1 MHNFV
6 TGANG
11 WIHLLASILALATGA
26 MVLAA
31 TKGTQKHKQTGYVY
45 AASMVVVNVTA
56 FMIYRLF
63 GGFGI
68 FHALAIVS
76 GLTLVGGLYPLY
88 SKKGNY
94 LITHFSFMYWSV
106 IGLYGAL
113 VAEVFSRL
121 PRMVLDADGRPMTI
135 FYQFIGIGT
144 AMVMGAGVYGF
155 IKYRPVWTKQ
165 FGENVKTSS

>member
-6 TGANG
+6 TGATG
-11 WIHLLASILALATGA
+11 WIHLLASVLALVTGA

-31 TKGTQKHKQTGYVY
+31 AKGTQKHKQTGYVY
-45 AASMVVVNVTA
+45 AAAMVVVNVTA

-63 GGFGI
+63 GGFGM

-76 GLTLVGGLYPLY
+76 GLTLAAGLYPVIA
-88 SKKGNY
+88 KKGNY
-94 LITHFSFMYWSV
+94 LVTHFSFMYWSV

-135 FYQFIGIGT
+135 FYQFIGIGS
-144 AMVMGAGVYGF
+144 AMVMGAGVFGF
-155 IKYRPVWTKQ
+155 LKYRPVWTRQ
-165 FGENVKTSS
+165 FG